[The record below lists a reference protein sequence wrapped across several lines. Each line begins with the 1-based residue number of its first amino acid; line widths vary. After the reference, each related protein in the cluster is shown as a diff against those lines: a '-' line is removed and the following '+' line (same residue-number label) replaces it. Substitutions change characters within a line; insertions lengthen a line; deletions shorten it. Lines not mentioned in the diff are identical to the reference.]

1 MAFDYDVFVR
11 PFNGTGKTR
20 AFVQLTVNKVLSIDG
35 FKIIEGSNGLF
46 VAAPQHKGKNKEG
59 GDAWY
64 DDVRFLG
71 EKPDGV
77 YRTPF
82 QDEVYKS
89 MIAKYNQLTSNTN
102 RAGAA
107 QAHASTQEQPKGL
120 W

>member
-35 FKIIEGSNGLF
+35 FKIVEGSNGLF

-59 GDAWY
+59 GDTWY

-71 EKPDGV
+71 DKPEGV

-82 QDEVYKS
+82 QDEVYKA
-89 MIAKYNQLTSNTN
+89 MIAKYN
-102 RAGAA
+102 
-107 QAHASTQEQPKGL
+107 
-120 W
+120 